1 LNLKRNAHLFEE
13 FLWRLLKLVWEHLV
27 SDTRKQIE
35 AEITAFKLEIERLKS
50 LAKKRMGQPRD
61 LEDVTRQ
68 LRELHVRLS
77 QLERNWRQT
86 T

>member
-1 LNLKRNAHLFEE
+1 LEYI
-13 FLWRLLKLVWEHLV
+13 V
-27 SDTRKQIE
+27 SEARERIE

-77 QLERNWRQT
+77 QLERNWRQSN
-86 T
+86 

>member
-1 LNLKRNAHLFEE
+1 METF
-13 FLWRLLKLVWEHLV
+13 LVWEHMV
-27 SDTRKQIE
+27 NDTRKQIE

-68 LRELHVRLS
+68 LRELHLRLS
-77 QLERNWRQT
+77 QLGGNWRQT
-86 T
+86 N

>member
-1 LNLKRNAHLFEE
+1 
-13 FLWRLLKLVWEHLV
+13 LVWEHMV

-35 AEITAFKLEIERLKS
+35 AKIIAFKLEIERLKS

-86 T
+86 N

>member
-1 LNLKRNAHLFEE
+1 
-13 FLWRLLKLVWEHLV
+13 LVWEHTV
-27 SDTRKQIE
+27 NDTRKQIE
-35 AEITAFKLEIERLKS
+35 AEIASFKLEIERLKS

-77 QLERNWRQT
+77 QLERNWRQAD
-86 T
+86 

>member
-1 LNLKRNAHLFEE
+1 LETF
-13 FLWRLLKLVWEHLV
+13 LVWEHMV
-27 SDTRKQIE
+27 NDTRKQIE

-68 LRELHVRLS
+68 LRELHLRLS
-77 QLERNWRQT
+77 QLGGNWRQT
-86 T
+86 N